1 MPREILRGEGAEG
14 LFFIVNN
21 YFSSYTEKI
30 TAIWFFDYSINPL
43 NIKSLYIGCY
53 NLLIIFCFMSSEDTI
68 RAWLRRGL
76 TGLIIITAVLFP
88 LLAAFTVQAG
98 ASARA
103 PLDNTAIYERRSP
116 SVVNIVT
123 TTISFDF
130 FYSAVPQKGTGSG
143 IVYDNL
149 GHIVTNY
156 HVIKGARSLE
166 VTLYDGSR
174 YSAEVVGVAP
184 GEDIALIKIKAPPAK
199 LRPLPFGDSSAIKV
213 GQKVLAIGNPFGLQ
227 KTLTVGIISSLG
239 RTMRAP
245 NGFKI
250 RGIIQTDAAIN
261 PGNSGGP
268 LLDDSGAMIGLNT
281 AIFSPVGGSVG
292 IGFAIPVNTV
302 KKAVP
307 VLLKKGYIPSPWLGI
322 SGQNIEK
329 ELLVSLKLREE
340 GILVADVYRGSP
352 AQKAGL
358 HGSTGNIRLGNL
370 VIAVGG
376 DLITSI
382 NNKRV
387 RTMDDLSRLM
397 DGLTPG
403 QLVRAGILRNGKK
416 ISLPIRLEEMPR

>member
-1 MPREILRGEGAEG
+1 MTG
-14 LFFIVNN
+14 
-21 YFSSYTEKI
+21 
-30 TAIWFFDYSINPL
+30 
-43 NIKSLYIGCY
+43 
-53 NLLIIFCFMSSEDTI
+53 
-68 RAWLRRGL
+68 AWLLRCRL
-76 TGLIIITAVLFP
+76 RLIVIVSLFFP
-88 LLAAFTVQAG
+88 LLAVFPGRVYA
-98 ASARA
+98 ASRA
-103 PLDNTAIYERRSP
+103 HLDNTAIYAQRSP

-143 IVYDNL
+143 IVYDNI

-174 YSAEVVGVAP
+174 YSAKVVGIAP
-184 GEDIALIKIKAPPAK
+184 GEDLALIKIKAPPAK
-199 LRPLPFGDSSAIKV
+199 LRPLPFGDSSRIKV

-307 VLLKKGYIPSPWLGI
+307 ILLKKGYIPRPWLGI

-329 ELLVSLKLREE
+329 ELLSALGLQEE
-340 GILVADVYRGSP
+340 GILVADVYSNSP
-352 AQKAGL
+352 AEKAGL
-358 HGSTGNIRLGNL
+358 RGSTGNVRLGNL
-370 VIAVGG
+370 VVAVGG

-382 NNKRV
+382 DDKRV
-387 RTMDDLSRLM
+387 RTMDDLSRIM
-397 DGLTPG
+397 DAMRPG

-416 ISLPIRLEEMPR
+416 ISLLIRLEEMPR

>member
-1 MPREILRGEGAEG
+1 
-14 LFFIVNN
+14 
-21 YFSSYTEKI
+21 
-30 TAIWFFDYSINPL
+30 
-43 NIKSLYIGCY
+43 
-53 NLLIIFCFMSSEDTI
+53 MSSEETTG
-68 RAWLRRGL
+68 AWLRRGRP
-76 TGLIIITAVLFP
+76 GLITMAALFCL
-88 LLAAFTVQAG
+88 LLAAFTGQADA
-98 ASARA
+98 ASRA
-103 PLDNTAIYERRSP
+103 ALDNTAIYEQRSP

-166 VTLYDGSR
+166 VTLFDGSR
-174 YSAEVVGVAP
+174 YSAKVVGIAP
-184 GEDIALIKIKAPPAK
+184 GEDLALIKIKAPPAK
-199 LRPLPFGDSSAIKV
+199 LRPLPFGDSSDIKV
-213 GQKVLAIGNPFGLQ
+213 GQKVLAIGNPFGLE

-239 RTMRAP
+239 RTMRAS
-245 NGFKI
+245 NGFLI

-292 IGFAIPVNTV
+292 IGFAIPVNTL

-307 VLLKKGYIPSPWLGI
+307 VLLKKGYIPRPWLGI

-329 ELLVSLKLREE
+329 ELIVSLGLRKE
-340 GILVADVYRGSP
+340 GILVADVYHGSP
-352 AQKAGL
+352 AEKAGL
-358 HGSTGNIRLGNL
+358 HGSTGNVRLGNL

-382 NNKRV
+382 NDKRV

-397 DGLTPG
+397 DGLRPG
-403 QLVRAGILRNGKK
+403 LLVRAGILRNGKK
-416 ISLPIRLEEMPR
+416 ISVPIRLEEMPR

>member
-1 MPREILRGEGAEG
+1 
-14 LFFIVNN
+14 
-21 YFSSYTEKI
+21 
-30 TAIWFFDYSINPL
+30 
-43 NIKSLYIGCY
+43 
-53 NLLIIFCFMSSEDTI
+53 MSSEETI
-68 RAWLRRGL
+68 RAWFRRGRS
-76 TGLIIITAVLFP
+76 GLIIMAALFF
-88 LLAAFTVQAG
+88 LLLVAFTGQVNA
-98 ASARA
+98 ASRA
-103 PLDNTAIYERRSP
+103 HLDNTAIYEQRSP

-143 IVYDNL
+143 IVYDNI

-174 YSAEVVGVAP
+174 YSAKVVGIAP
-184 GEDIALIKIKAPPAK
+184 GEDLALIKIKAPPAK

-213 GQKVLAIGNPFGLQ
+213 GQKVLAIGNPFGLE

-239 RTMRAP
+239 RTMRAS
-245 NGFKI
+245 NGFLI

-292 IGFAIPVNTV
+292 IGFAIPVNTL

-307 VLLKKGYIPSPWLGI
+307 ILLKKGYIPRPWLGI

-352 AQKAGL
+352 AEKAGL
-358 HGSTGNIRLGNL
+358 RGSTGNLRLGNL

-397 DGLTPG
+397 DGLRPG

-416 ISLPIRLEEMPR
+416 ISVPIRLEEMPR